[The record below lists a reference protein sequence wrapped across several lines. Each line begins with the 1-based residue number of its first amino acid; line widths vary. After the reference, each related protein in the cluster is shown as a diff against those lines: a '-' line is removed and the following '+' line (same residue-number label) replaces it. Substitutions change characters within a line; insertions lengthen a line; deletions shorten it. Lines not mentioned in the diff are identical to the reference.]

1 LKYLF
6 TSPLPERK
14 NGYSDLDIPQRCA
27 ALEQVMA
34 KYLTEDEYGV
44 LQSDL
49 TTRAAKLFVSRSLAR
64 QFFINVTYRNVRN
77 LTGVSVLGE
86 KLLVLISLAASLIL
100 ITACLALAVKDFGW
114 GATFAVPIIGI
125 FWTVIVGFTTESG
138 SVLLSTLLFVPCLI
152 LAYFLPEAYSE
163 LFGIFATSVYSY
175 RISHI
180 IAQRFLTTLVSS
192 SYKAYN
198 MLEEQIKITR
208 IVAPK

>member
-1 LKYLF
+1 MLLLVSGFLF
-6 TSPLPERK
+6 RSSIVESTGHPVLWPFHSPCYAVLCVLSTHWFVL
-14 NGYSDLDIPQRCA
+14 YQRHLSECQ
-27 ALEQVMA
+27 EP
-34 KYLTEDEYGV
+34 DG
-44 LQSDL
+44 
-49 TTRAAKLFVSRSLAR
+49 
-64 QFFINVTYRNVRN
+64 
-77 LTGVSVLGE
+77 GVSSRR
-86 KLLVLISLAASLIL
+86 KLLVLVSLAASLIL
-100 ITACLALAVKDFGW
+100 ITACLALVVKDFGW

-192 SYKAYN
+192 SYNAYN